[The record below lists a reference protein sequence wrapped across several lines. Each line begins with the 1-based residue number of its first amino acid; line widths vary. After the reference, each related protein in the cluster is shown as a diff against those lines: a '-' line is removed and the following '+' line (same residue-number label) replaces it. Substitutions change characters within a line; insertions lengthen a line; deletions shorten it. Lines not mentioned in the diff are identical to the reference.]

1 MPDFRRLRFVGVA
14 GIASVLVLAACG
26 GSSAHASS
34 SATTPTTTASNGA
47 TNGGSG
53 RGRLTGFINCMSSHG
68 VTLPQRPR
76 TGTRGT
82 DTPPSTTAGGRAGG
96 NGNGFGGFAN
106 RFRNPPPGVDP
117 TKYQAALNACR
128 STLPTGGSRLNNSAF
143 QAYRSC
149 LSDHGVQLP
158 AQGQTTGSTINRND
172 PKVQTAMKTC
182 APLLPQGF
190 GRGTTT
196 TTLPKA

>member
-26 GSSAHASS
+26 GSSVDASS
-34 SATTPTTTASNGA
+34 SSTTPTTSAANRA
-47 TNGGSG
+47 NGGSG
-53 RGRLTGFINCMSSHG
+53 RGRLTGFVDCMSTHG
-68 VTLPQRPR
+68 VTLPQRAR
-76 TGTRGT
+76 TGDGGT
-82 DTPPSTTAGGRAGG
+82 GTPPSTTAGGRGG
-96 NGNGFGGFAN
+96 GFGFGSGGFAN
-106 RFRNPPPGVDP
+106 RFRNPPPGVNP
-117 TKYQAALNACR
+117 AKYQAALNACR
-128 STLPTGGSRLNNSAF
+128 STLPTSGGRLNNSAF

-158 AQGQTTGSTINRND
+158 AQGQTGSTINRND

>member
-1 MPDFRRLRFVGVA
+1 
-14 GIASVLVLAACG
+14 
-26 GSSAHASS
+26 
-34 SATTPTTTASNGA
+34 
-47 TNGGSG
+47 
-53 RGRLTGFINCMSSHG
+53 MSSHG

-76 TGTRGT
+76 TGAGST
-82 DTPPSTTAGGRAGG
+82 DTPPSTTGGGRAGG
-96 NGNGFGGFAN
+96 FGNGFGFAN
-106 RFRNPPPGVDP
+106 RFQNPPPGVNP
-117 TKYQAALNACR
+117 MKYQAALNACR
-128 STLPTGGSRLNNSAF
+128 SMLPAGGSRLNNSAF

-149 LSDHGVQLP
+149 LSDHGVKLP
-158 AQGQTTGSTINRND
+158 AQGQSAGSTFNRND

>member
-1 MPDFRRLRFVGVA
+1 MPDFRRLGLVGVA
-14 GIASVLVLAACG
+14 GIAGVLALAACG

-34 SATTPTTTASNGA
+34 APTPTTAASNSTA
-47 TNGGSG
+47 KGGSG
-53 RGRLTGFINCMSSHG
+53 RGRLTSFVNCMSSHG
-68 VTLPQRPR
+68 VTLPERPR
-76 TGTRGT
+76 TGHGGT
-82 DTPPSTTAGGRAGG
+82 GTPPSTSAGGRRGD
-96 NGNGFGGFAN
+96 NGNGFGFAN
-106 RFRNPPPGVDP
+106 RFQNPPPGVDP

-128 STLPTGGSRLNNSAF
+128 SMLPTGGDRLNNSAF

-158 AQGQTTGSTINRND
+158 AHGQTGSAFNRND